1 MHQMWGLVMRNAL
14 IVAVA
19 ILTIAAAPPGKSNG
33 QPNGQANGQQGCS
46 SIGGSGSNPGQWYKS
61 LQDNPLLEG
70 LTPAELAELED
81 TTPGWVGYGQT
92 PNVGAAIK
100 EFCGN

>member
-1 MHQMWGLVMRNAL
+1 MRSAL

-19 ILTIAAAPPGKSNG
+19 VLTIAAAPPGKGNG
-33 QPNGQANGQQGCS
+33 QNTGQGNGQANGQQGCS
-46 SIGGSGSNPGQWYKS
+46 SIGGSGSNPGQWYQS

-70 LTPAELAELED
+70 LTPAEMAELED

-92 PNVGAAIK
+92 PNVGAAIR